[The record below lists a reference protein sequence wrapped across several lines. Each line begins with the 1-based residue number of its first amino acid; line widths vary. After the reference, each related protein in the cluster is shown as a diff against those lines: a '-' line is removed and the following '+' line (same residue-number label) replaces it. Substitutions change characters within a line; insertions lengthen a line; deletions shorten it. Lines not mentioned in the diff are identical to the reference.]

1 MTDRP
6 VAVSSRALPT
16 VSVIVPCY
24 NHGHFIAQ
32 TLESLQ
38 RQTERSW
45 EAIVV
50 DDDSTDDTA
59 GIVAALAAV
68 DPRIRY
74 VYRPHRGLSAARNF
88 GLGLARGQYMQ
99 FLDADDLIEHEKLA
113 HQVAVLAQHRDV
125 GIVYGAARYFD
136 ASQPTTLRLNRYCD
150 EPWMPCVSGTHE
162 VLVALLEGNI
172 MVVQAPLTRRQVLEK
187 QGGFDES
194 LPALEDW
201 DLWLRCAIAGTAFLY
216 TEQPGTRSLV
226 RVNTASLSHN
236 NAAMT
241 AGAAKIRNKLAAIAP
256 GSVPLVR
263 AKDDCRRRWHD
274 RVCQAARE
282 ISGVLRDR
290 GKLILVDDYVVS
302 GLLQASSDVYPMMER
317 EGGYLGPPVDG
328 DEALQ
333 QLDRLRTRGTIRLA
347 FVFNVFW
354 WLDHYHALRTYV
366 LREGRIIHASP
377 VLKVYEFGSS
387 G

>member
-1 MTDRP
+1 M
-6 VAVSSRALPT
+6 
-16 VSVIVPCY
+16 
-24 NHGHFIAQ
+24 
-32 TLESLQ
+32 
-38 RQTERSW
+38 
-45 EAIVV
+45 
-50 DDDSTDDTA
+50 
-59 GIVAALAAV
+59 
-68 DPRIRY
+68 
-74 VYRPHRGLSAARNF
+74 
-88 GLGLARGQYMQ
+88 
-99 FLDADDLIEHEKLA
+99 
-113 HQVAVLAQHRDV
+113 
-125 GIVYGAARYFD
+125 
-136 ASQPTTLRLNRYCD
+136 
-150 EPWMPCVSGTHE
+150 
-162 VLVALLEGNI
+162 ALLEGNI

-263 AKDDCRRRWHD
+263 AQDDCRRRWHD

-377 VLKVYEFGSS
+377 VLKVYEFSGILGVAAGHRRRASNVVIGSMFQEQHDRTGQMGDAGPLVLPDPHARMAALS
-387 G
+387 SKPGRAGRRRQ